1 MSTNRSLNKLEFKA
15 HMSIHNMVPV
25 SEEETHESSN
35 YTRDRFQKKH
45 RIAESDGS
53 SRIRRVK
60 KGLAILALLP
70 AAQLFLHPG
79 VLAAEAGRNTNIR
92 VDSSE
97 LEQRDLDSYLRV
109 NADEDKFG
117 IYMNDSTALDF
128 NEDGDP
134 NLRMKY

>member
-15 HMSIHNMVPV
+15 HMSIHDKVAVPD
-25 SEEETHESSN
+25 EETHESN

-53 SRIRRVK
+53 SRIRRAK
-60 KGLAILALLP
+60 KGLAVLVLLP
-70 AAQLFLHPG
+70 AVQLLLHPG

-109 NADEDKFG
+109 DADEDKFG
-117 IYMNDSTALDF
+117 IPVNESTALDF

-134 NLRMKY
+134 NLRMRY